1 MKQASRAV
9 GDRKRQTEEECTISW
24 MDLSVLM
31 YQCRLT
37 CKTKN
42 ATTQRLR
49 GMGRGSAPIVRK
61 EVLVRESARL

>member
-1 MKQASRAV
+1 MGPTYRGVNK
-9 GDRKRQTEEECTISW
+9 DSW

-31 YQCRLT
+31 YQCHLT

-49 GMGRGSAPIVRK
+49 GMGRGSAAIVRQ
-61 EVLVRESARL
+61 EVLFRESARLSLALRIE